1 MVTIGRATVRDAD
14 PAVLYRI
21 LRLRT
26 QVFVH
31 EQRIVDEEEI
41 DGRDLEDTTTLFWVE
56 ENGEVLATLRLL
68 QDDVPAHAGPDAT
81 VPAHAGPDATAP
93 AHVGRVATAQQARG
107 RGLAADLVRAALE
120 HAGTDVAISAQAYL
134 EGWYGRLGFVR
145 TGENYLEAGIDH
157 VPMLF
162 TRP

>member
-1 MVTIGRATVRDAD
+1 VAAIGRATVRDAD
-14 PAVLYRI
+14 PTVLYRI

-31 EQRIVDEEEI
+31 EQRIVDDEEI
-41 DGRDLEDTTTLFWVE
+41 DGRDLEETTTLFWVE
-56 ENGEVLATLRLL
+56 ENGADGTTEVLATLRLL
-68 QDDVPAHAGPDAT
+68 QDDL
-81 VPAHAGPDATAP
+81 P

-162 TRP
+162 RRP

>member
-1 MVTIGRATVRDAD
+1 MATIGRATVRDAD

-41 DGRDLEDTTTLFWVE
+41 DGRDLEDTTTLFWTE

-68 QDDVPAHAGPDAT
+68 QDDL
-81 VPAHAGPDATAP
+81 P

-107 RGLAADLVRAALE
+107 RGLAADLIRAALD

>member
-41 DGRDLEDTTTLFWVE
+41 DGRDLEDTTTLFWTE

-68 QDDVPAHAGPDAT
+68 QDDV
-81 VPAHAGPDATAP
+81 P

>member
-1 MVTIGRATVRDAD
+1 VATIGRATVRDAD
-14 PAVLYRI
+14 PTVLYRI

-31 EQRIVDEEEI
+31 EQRIVDDEEI
-41 DGRDLEDTTTLFWVE
+41 DGRDLEETTTLFWVE
-56 ENGEVLATLRLL
+56 ENGADGTTEVLATLRLL
-68 QDDVPAHAGPDAT
+68 QDDL
-81 VPAHAGPDATAP
+81 P

-162 TRP
+162 RRP

>member
-68 QDDVPAHAGPDAT
+68 QDDVPAHAGPD
-81 VPAHAGPDATAP
+81 VTAP

-107 RGLAADLVRAALE
+107 RGLAADLVRAALD

-134 EGWYGRLGFVR
+134 EGWYGRFGFVR

>member
-1 MVTIGRATVRDAD
+1 MATIGRATVRDAD
-14 PAVLYRI
+14 PTVLYRI

-31 EQRIVDEEEI
+31 EQRIVDDEEI
-41 DGRDLEDTTTLFWVE
+41 DGRDLEETTTLFWVE
-56 ENGEVLATLRLL
+56 ENGADGTTEVLATLRLL
-68 QDDVPAHAGPDAT
+68 QDDL
-81 VPAHAGPDATAP
+81 P

>member
-68 QDDVPAHAGPDAT
+68 QDDVPAH
-81 VPAHAGPDATAP
+81 
-93 AHVGRVATAQQARG
+93 VGRVATAQQARG

>member
-1 MVTIGRATVRDAD
+1 MATIGRATVRNVD

-41 DGRDLEDTTTLFWVE
+41 DGRDLEDTTTLFWVA

-68 QDDVPAHAGPDAT
+68 QDDLPS
-81 VPAHAGPDATAP
+81 
-93 AHVGRVATAQQARG
+93 HVGRVATAQRARG
-107 RGLAADLVRAALE
+107 RGLAADLVRAALD

>member
-1 MVTIGRATVRDAD
+1 MATIGRATVRDAD
-14 PAVLYRI
+14 PDVLYRI

-81 VPAHAGPDATAP
+81 AP

-107 RGLAADLVRAALE
+107 RCLAADLVRAALE

>member
-41 DGRDLEDTTTLFWVE
+41 DGRDLEDTTTLFWTE

-68 QDDVPAHAGPDAT
+68 QDDL
-81 VPAHAGPDATAP
+81 P

-107 RGLAADLVRAALE
+107 RGLAADLVRAALD

>member
-1 MVTIGRATVRDAD
+1 MAAIGRATVRDAD
-14 PAVLYRI
+14 PTVLYRI

-31 EQRIVDEEEI
+31 EQRIVDDEEI
-41 DGRDLEDTTTLFWVE
+41 DGRDLEETTTLFWVE
-56 ENGEVLATLRLL
+56 ENGADGTTEVLATLRLL
-68 QDDVPAHAGPDAT
+68 QDDL
-81 VPAHAGPDATAP
+81 P

-162 TRP
+162 RRP

>member
-41 DGRDLEDTTTLFWVE
+41 DGRDLEDTTTLFWTE
-56 ENGEVLATLRLL
+56 EDGEVLATLRLL
-68 QDDVPAHAGPDAT
+68 HDDV
-81 VPAHAGPDATAP
+81 P

>member
-81 VPAHAGPDATAP
+81 VPAH
-93 AHVGRVATAQQARG
+93 VGRVATAQQARG

>member
-1 MVTIGRATVRDAD
+1 MATIGRATVRDAD
-14 PAVLYRI
+14 PTVLYRI

-31 EQRIVDEEEI
+31 EQRIVDDEEI
-41 DGRDLEDTTTLFWVE
+41 DGRDLEETTTLFWVE
-56 ENGEVLATLRLL
+56 ENGADGTTEVLATLRLL
-68 QDDVPAHAGPDAT
+68 QDDL
-81 VPAHAGPDATAP
+81 P

-162 TRP
+162 RRP

>member
-1 MVTIGRATVRDAD
+1 MATIGRATVRDAD
-14 PAVLYRI
+14 PDVLYRI

-68 QDDVPAHAGPDAT
+68 QDD

>member
-68 QDDVPAHAGPDAT
+68 QDDL
-81 VPAHAGPDATAP
+81 P

-107 RGLAADLVRAALE
+107 RGLAADLVRAALD

-134 EGWYGRLGFVR
+134 ESWYGRLGFVR

>member
-68 QDDVPAHAGPDAT
+68 QDD

>member
-1 MVTIGRATVRDAD
+1 MVPIGRATVRDAD

-68 QDDVPAHAGPDAT
+68 QDDL
-81 VPAHAGPDATAP
+81 P

>member
-81 VPAHAGPDATAP
+81 AP

-107 RGLAADLVRAALE
+107 RGLAADLVRAALD

-134 EGWYGRLGFVR
+134 EGWYGRFGFVR
-145 TGENYLEAGIDH
+145 TGENYLEAGMDH

>member
-1 MVTIGRATVRDAD
+1 M
-14 PAVLYRI
+14 LYRI

-68 QDDVPAHAGPDAT
+68 QDD

>member
-1 MVTIGRATVRDAD
+1 MATIGRATVRDAD

-31 EQRIVDEEEI
+31 EQRIVDDEEI
-41 DGRDLEDTTTLFWVE
+41 DGRDLEETTTLFWVE
-56 ENGEVLATLRLL
+56 ENGADGTTEVLATLRLL
-68 QDDVPAHAGPDAT
+68 QDDL
-81 VPAHAGPDATAP
+81 P

-162 TRP
+162 RRP

>member
-1 MVTIGRATVRDAD
+1 MTTIGHATVRNAD
-14 PAVLYRI
+14 PTVLYRI

-41 DGRDLEDTTTLFWVE
+41 DGRDLENTTTLFWTE
-56 ENGEVLATLRLL
+56 ENGADGTTEVLATLRLL
-68 QDDVPAHAGPDAT
+68 QDGI
-81 VPAHAGPDATAP
+81 P

-145 TGENYLEAGIDH
+145 TGGNYLEAGIDH